1 MPDPS
6 RRHLLSDV
14 ELVEHAQRRAE
25 MNQRSL
31 RAMMPDELRDGVIYQ
46 DRESGEKRM
55 LPNKFLRAI
64 GAPATFELIDIE
76 LEIAETDF

>member
-1 MPDPS
+1 
-6 RRHLLSDV
+6 
-14 ELVEHAQRRAE
+14 
-25 MNQRSL
+25 
-31 RAMMPDELRDGVIYQ
+31 MMPDELRDGVIYQ